1 MPTAIHKRALQRAI
15 DLAGGVDPLAKQLN
29 VPSTAVRF
37 WLNGSSPLPGD
48 VFLKIVDLM
57 LDHSMTE
64 LRPPPAQSGAPAR
77 DSGPGTSDS

>member
-1 MPTAIHKRALQRAI
+1 VPAAIHKRALQRAI

-48 VFLKIVDLM
+48 VFLKIVDLI
-57 LDHSMTE
+57 LDRSLTE
-64 LRPPPAQSGAPAR
+64 LRPPPAQNGAPAR